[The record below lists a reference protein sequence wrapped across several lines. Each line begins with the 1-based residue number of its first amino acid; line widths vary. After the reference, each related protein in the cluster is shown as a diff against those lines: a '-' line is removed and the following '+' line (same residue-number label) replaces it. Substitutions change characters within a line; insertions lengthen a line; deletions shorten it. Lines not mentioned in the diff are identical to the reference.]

1 MRVLVVGADG
11 FLGRHIAF
19 DLRGAGVQVIAH
31 ARRTERLA
39 GMGFAVLRADLTGR
53 AAQDPAFWA
62 AHLAGVEGVVW
73 AAGLLT
79 GREGA
84 FAAVHEAAP
93 RALLEA
99 LPAGAGAVLV
109 SAVGIDAGATPF
121 ARWRLRTESLF
132 TARGATVLRPG
143 LVVAETSYGGTSL
156 LRALAAMPWRMPV
169 VGDGAQ
175 RFNPIHAA
183 DLAEVVRLCL
193 TSPPGPGPWEVG
205 GPETLTQ
212 VDLMRATRGWLG
224 LPLVPVL
231 RLPDR
236 VVRMGGAV
244 GDALSMGPVS
254 KTAVEQFAAGV
265 LADPGPIVERLKVA
279 PRGLSAILAGRPA
292 GTQDLWHARIYLLR
306 PMLRLTLSLMWL
318 VSGLLGL
325 LLPPGTFLPRLPEG
339 PPDLL
344 IALARLGGA
353 ADLALAAAL
362 AVNLWPGTI
371 ARAQIALVLA
381 YTLGLTVLAPGLWLD
396 PFGGLLKNLPVLALL
411 SVHLAL
417 VEER

>member
-19 DLRGAGVQVIAH
+19 DLRQAGVEVIAH
-31 ARRTERLA
+31 ARRTGRLA
-39 GMGFAVLRADLTGR
+39 EMGFAVLRADLSGK
-53 AAQDPAFWA
+53 AAQDPAFWTPN
-62 AHLAGVEGVVW
+62 LAGLDGVVW

-99 LPAGAGAVLV
+99 LPAGAGAVLI
-109 SAVGIDAGATPF
+109 SAVGIDAGTTPF
-121 ARWRLRTESLF
+121 ARWRLQTEALF
-132 TARGATVLRPG
+132 AARGAAVLRPG

-169 VGDGAQ
+169 VGDGDQ

-193 TSPPGPGPWEVG
+193 TTPPGPGPWEVG

-212 VDLMRATRGWLG
+212 ADLMRGMRAWLG
-224 LPLVPVL
+224 LPPVPVL

-236 VVRMGGAV
+236 LVWMGGAV
-244 GDALSMGPVS
+244 GDALSLGPVS
-254 KTAVEQFAAGV
+254 RMAVEQFAAGV
-265 LADPGPIVERLKVA
+265 LADPAPLIDRLKVT

-292 GTQDLWHARIYLLR
+292 GTQDLWHARLYLLR
-306 PMLRLTLSLMWL
+306 PMLRLVLAVMWL
-318 VSGLLGL
+318 ASGLLGL
-325 LLPPGTFLPRLPEG
+325 LLPPGTFLPQLPAG

-344 IALARLGGA
+344 VALARVGGA

-362 AVNLWPGTI
+362 AVNLWPRTV

-411 SVHLAL
+411 FVHLAL